1 MSSIIENY
9 QSEKNFTENFRNFFK
24 IYKLSTALRKANA
37 YKKRGYS
44 VVEIFSYLFQ
54 LVFYNRSMYMDAL
67 TKRDEIPFMKDT
79 RV

>member
-54 LVFYNRSMYMDAL
+54 LVFYNGL
-67 TKRDEIPFMKDT
+67 CIWKHWPKEMKSHL
-79 RV
+79 